1 MWRRLG
7 PQIRA
12 GFDKKGK
19 EKHYCAAQGRLV
31 YCCRFQAVCLKMG
44 ERVMDQNQLRLLA
57 IASQLGFGI
66 AGPLIVFIVGGIFLD
81 KKVGTSPLFLLIGV
95 VFGMIGAGYAI
106 FDLVKKLPS
115 GRKAPKR
122 PDEPA

>member
-1 MWRRLG
+1 
-7 PQIRA
+7 
-12 GFDKKGK
+12 
-19 EKHYCAAQGRLV
+19 
-31 YCCRFQAVCLKMG
+31 
-44 ERVMDQNQLRLLA
+44 MDQNQLRLLA

-81 KKVGTSPLFLLIGV
+81 KKAGTSPLFLLIGV

-115 GRKAPKR
+115 GRTPPKR

>member
-1 MWRRLG
+1 
-7 PQIRA
+7 
-12 GFDKKGK
+12 
-19 EKHYCAAQGRLV
+19 
-31 YCCRFQAVCLKMG
+31 
-44 ERVMDQNQLRLLA
+44 MDQNQLRLLA

-106 FDLVKKLPS
+106 FDLVKKLPIGPHAPEAA
-115 GRKAPKR
+115 GRTGIRSVQATCPTECR
-122 PDEPA
+122 E